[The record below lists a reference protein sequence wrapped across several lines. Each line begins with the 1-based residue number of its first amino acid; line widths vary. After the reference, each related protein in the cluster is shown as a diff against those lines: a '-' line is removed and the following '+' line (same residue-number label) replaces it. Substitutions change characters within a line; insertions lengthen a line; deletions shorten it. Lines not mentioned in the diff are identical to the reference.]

1 MKKNFDRALLADVAE
16 QLINHLRN
24 RNDVQ
29 NIDLM
34 NLSGFCRNC
43 LSKWYVSAAEKK
55 KIHAYMVKKGDN
67 PKDAQNSLDKVYDF
81 IKKITNNP
89 VLKAIGNKPGSTKP
103 YCHIDDLTQALILL
117 AMNKKVNG
125 EYNVVPDD
133 QINIEQVAKAVMSG
147 LEEYRVIE
155 WL

>member
-1 MKKNFDRALLADVAE
+1 MKKNFDKALLADVAE

-55 KIHAYMVKKGDN
+55 KISISYDEARELIYGMPYDEWKNKFQTEITSEQKEKFDSN
-67 PKDAQNSLDKVYDF
+67 KD
-81 IKKITNNP
+81 
-89 VLKAIGNKPGSTKP
+89 
-103 YCHIDDLTQALILL
+103 
-117 AMNKKVNG
+117 
-125 EYNVVPDD
+125 
-133 QINIEQVAKAVMSG
+133 
-147 LEEYRVIE
+147 
-155 WL
+155 

>member
-24 RNDVQ
+24 RTDVQ

-55 KIHAYMVKKGDN
+55 KISISYDEAREIIYGMPYEEWKNKFQTEITSEQKEKFDSN
-67 PKDAQNSLDKVYDF
+67 KD
-81 IKKITNNP
+81 
-89 VLKAIGNKPGSTKP
+89 
-103 YCHIDDLTQALILL
+103 
-117 AMNKKVNG
+117 
-125 EYNVVPDD
+125 
-133 QINIEQVAKAVMSG
+133 
-147 LEEYRVIE
+147 
-155 WL
+155 